1 MSEELEGR
9 MGNDK
14 QIKVRT
20 AENLLEETK
29 AVFLPQTVKD
39 PERKPKQYS
48 LEDEFS
54 KSKKNKPWFL
64 YFFVAAFISLII
76 ISAVILIGF
85 IQGKSRKIE
94 LNIRD
99 FEDVK
104 LKELI
109 DSSRKGE
116 SVIDQLHRDLS
127 ALDSDYRE
135 EQERIDRE
143 FDSRRDGITMMELS
157 DADRNEKLS
166 ALEKEQERKRVASDR
181 TYQTKRKE
189 IQDKIAAE
197 QKRIR
202 EKNVSGG
209 TEKNYGDIFG
219 GENRLFKMQMDKVAG
234 DYDRRITGEKDR
246 NRKEKEDLVLLY
258 NPIFKE
264 KFVLEVISKPVPVV
278 QSRSDFFAGL
288 SDSLAVDNVMSKDQ
302 LSKLNDDMKKELAI
316 TGRLRQIPYKNSVQ
330 RAVMHS
336 DSLTKSIFNT
346 YDLVL
351 HRVAASLDS
360 KNLSLKYFNYAL
372 EYMTKS
378 QQENGYILD
387 ARDTSAIGVYFGKVH
402 KVRPGDHAFVFRSD
416 DDYIAT
422 ITFRMYKGVLVG
434 QLTEKAAGRDIRP
447 FDKIMFKMESTQ
459 K

>member
-1 MSEELEGR
+1 

-14 QIKVRT
+14 QIKVRM
-20 AENLLEETK
+20 AESLLEETK
-29 AVFLPQTVKD
+29 AVFLPQAVKD
-39 PERKPKQYS
+39 PDKKPKQYS
-48 LEDEFS
+48 LEDEFA

-64 YFFVAAFISLII
+64 YFFVAAFITLII
-76 ISAVILIGF
+76 ISAIILISF

-116 SVIDQLHRDLS
+116 SNIDILRRDLA
-127 ALDSDYRE
+127 ALDSDYKD
-135 EQERIDRE
+135 EQERIGRE
-143 FDSRRDGITMMELS
+143 FESRRDGIAMMELS
-157 DADRNEKLS
+157 DSERDAKMKV
-166 ALEKEQERKRVASDR
+166 LEKEEEKKRVSSDR
-181 TYQTKRKE
+181 NYQAKRKE
-189 IQDKIAAE
+189 IQEKIAAE
-197 QKRIR
+197 QRRIR
-202 EKNVSGG
+202 EKGATGG
-209 TEKNYGDIFG
+209 TEKSFGDIFG
-219 GENRLFKMQMDKVAG
+219 GENKLFKMQLDKVS
-234 DYDRRITGEKDR
+234 DNYDKRMTDEKER
-246 NRKEKEDLVLLY
+246 SRKEKEDIVLLY
-258 NPIFKE
+258 NPLFKE
-264 KFVLEVISKPVPVV
+264 KFVLEVIQKPVPVV
-278 QSRSDFFAGL
+278 QSRGDFFAGL
-288 SDSLAVDNVMSKDQ
+288 SDSLAVDNVISKDQ
-302 LSKLNDDMKKELAI
+302 LAKLNEDMKKELAI

-336 DSLTKSIFNT
+336 DSFTKSIFNT

-351 HRVAASLDS
+351 HRVVASLDS

-387 ARDTSAIGVYFGKVH
+387 ARDPSAIGVYFGKVH
-402 KVRPGDHAFVFRSD
+402 KVRAGDYAFVFRSD

-422 ITFRMYKGVLVG
+422 ITFKIHKGVLVG
-434 QLTEKAAGRDIRP
+434 QLVEKATSRDIRP
-447 FDKIMFKMESTQ
+447 FDKIMFKRESAQ

>member
-1 MSEELEGR
+1 

-14 QIKVRT
+14 QIKVKQTGSVLEQAR
-20 AENLLEETK
+20 AE
-29 AVFLPQTVKD
+29 FLPLAIKD
-39 PERKPKQYS
+39 PERKVKQYS

-64 YFFVAAFISLII
+64 YLFVASFIVLII
-76 ISAVILIGF
+76 VSAIILISV
-85 IQGKSRKIE
+85 IQSKSRKIE

-109 DSSRKGE
+109 DSSKKGE
-116 SVIDQLHRDLS
+116 NQIDQFRRELS
-127 ALDSDYRE
+127 ALDSDYKD
-135 EQERIDRE
+135 EQERIGRE
-143 FDSRRDGITMMELS
+143 FESKKDAVTMMDLP
-157 DADRNEKLS
+157 DADKTAKLS
-166 ALEKEQERKRVASDR
+166 VVDKEEEKKRVASDR
-181 TYQTKRKE
+181 NYQSKRKE
-189 IQDKIAAE
+189 ILAKISAE
-197 QKRIR
+197 QSRI
-202 EKNVSGG
+202 KDKGASGR
-209 TEKNYGDIFG
+209 TEKSFGDIFG
-219 GENRLFKMQMDKVAG
+219 GENKLFKIQMDKVA
-234 DYDRRITGEKDR
+234 DSYDKRITEEKEKT
-246 NRKEKEDLVLLY
+246 RKDKEDLVLLY
-258 NPIFKE
+258 NPLFKE
-264 KFVLEVISKPVPVV
+264 KFILEVIQKPVPVV
-278 QSRSDFFAGL
+278 VSRSDFFAGL
-288 SDSLAVDNVMSKDQ
+288 GDSLAVDNVLSKDQ
-302 LSKLNDDMKKELAI
+302 LSRLNDDMKKELAL

-346 YDLVL
+346 YDLALRRIVDL
-351 HRVAASLDS
+351 LDS

-387 ARDTSAIGVYFGKVH
+387 ARDNNAIGVYFGKVH
-402 KVRPGDHAFVFRSD
+402 KIRAGDHAFVFRSD

-434 QLTEKAAGRDIRP
+434 SVTEIAKGRDIRP
-447 FDKIMFKMESTQ
+447 FDKIMFKMESGQ